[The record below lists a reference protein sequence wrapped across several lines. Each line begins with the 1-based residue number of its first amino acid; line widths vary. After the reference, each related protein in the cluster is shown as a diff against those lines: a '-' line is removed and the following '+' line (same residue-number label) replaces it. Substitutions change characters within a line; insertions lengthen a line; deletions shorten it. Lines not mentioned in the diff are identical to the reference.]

1 MNLRVKTFRCWRLW
15 LVPLLIGVAA
25 CNAETSGA
33 VTPARV
39 GAADTAAQS
48 ADRFFGL
55 DRLHS
60 FELVIAAEDIE
71 RMMPDSGRGGFR
83 FSDTEYPKVPAVL
96 HFEGKEWGKLQVRYK
111 GNSSFMRAPTA
122 LKRSLKLD
130 FDAPD
135 AKRRFFGMRTLNL
148 NNNAFDPS
156 QMRETLAYDVFRRA
170 DVPAPRTAFAKVY
183 LTVPGHLEREYAG
196 LFTAV
201 EQIDQTFF
209 EDRWG
214 QKVGLLLKPEDVQG
228 MPDLGRDWSRYAT
241 AYASKVNAKE
251 RDAGR
256 FMAFVRF
263 VNSASDEDL
272 VEHLHEYLDV
282 DEFLRFLAV
291 EVAIVNTDSPLSMNH
306 NYWLTTH
313 PKTGKVIWLPW
324 DMNESFGGFRFG
336 DVDLNLY
343 APSIPG
349 YFPLAERLLGIPTFV
364 RRYEEVLRTVLRTNF
379 TAERLDDEI
388 ARLAALIRPAV
399 ATDRSLTMEDFERS
413 VVSSAASNAGIARGR
428 FGGFGHSGPPLRQF
442 IHARIASVSA
452 QLEAAGGETRT
463 QAP

>member
-1 MNLRVKTFRCWRLW
+1 MSLRVKTSRRWWLW
-15 LVPLLIGVAA
+15 LMPLLTGIAA

-33 VTPARV
+33 LVPAHV
-39 GAADTAAQS
+39 QAPDTTVQP

-55 DRLHS
+55 DRLHT
-60 FELVIAAEDIE
+60 FELVIAADDIE
-71 RMMPDSGRGGFR
+71 RMMPSSDGGFR
-83 FSDTEYPKVPAVL
+83 FGDTEYPKVPAVL
-96 HFEGKEWGKLQVRYK
+96 RFEGREWGKLLVRYK
-111 GNSSFMRAPTA
+111 GNSSFMRAPTP

-156 QMRETLAYDVFRRA
+156 QMRETLAYDVFHRA

-209 EDRWG
+209 ADRWG

-228 MPDLGRDWSRYAT
+228 MPDLGRDWGRYAT
-241 AYASKVNAKE
+241 AYSSKVNAKE
-251 RDAGR
+251 RDAAR

-282 DEFLRFLAV
+282 DGFLRFLAV
-291 EVAIVNTDSPLSMNH
+291 EVAIVNTDSPLAMNH
-306 NYWLTTH
+306 NYWVTIH

-349 YFPLAERLLGIPTFV
+349 LFPLAERLLGIPTFV
-364 RRYEEVLRTVLRTNF
+364 RRYEEALRIILRTNL
-379 TAERLDDEI
+379 TAARLDAEI

-399 ATDRSLTMEDFERS
+399 AADPSLKMEDFERS
-413 VVSSAASNAGIARGR
+413 TASNAASNVGITDGWPM
-428 FGGFGHSGPPLRQF
+428 GFGHSGPPLRQF
-442 IHARIASVSA
+442 IHARIASVIA
-452 QLEAAGGETRT
+452 QLEGAGGETRT
-463 QAP
+463 RAP